1 MEQVEDVKRYRKVI
15 ETVRVKVVAVRDADN
30 KVITKASARQS
41 IQDWIDADEIGD
53 ELFIK
58 SFDNRYDVDN
68 TTLLGWTAEVVRFE
82 WRTVKSKTSEPTV
95 KVVREPKARPT
106 VDRKGR
112 PITYTNGN
120 RLVNRRG
127 YNPATVVKKT
137 TTTPLTAEQIEE
149 RKARL
154 RGGHFIGATYLGK

>member
-15 ETVRVKVVAVRDADN
+15 ETVNIKVVAVKDGDRP
-30 KVITKASARQS
+30 ITKTKARQS

-58 SFDNRYDVDN
+58 SFDNRYDVDD

-82 WRTVKSKTSEPTV
+82 WRTVKSKTSETTA
-95 KVVREPKARPT
+95 VVRREPKAQPT
-106 VDRKGR
+106 HDRKGR

-137 TTTPLTAEQIEE
+137 TATPLTAEQIEE
-149 RKARL
+149 RKLRL